1 MPESSAWSIVSS
13 FEAMSRS
20 GGSPRGLPTMR
31 PRSSTGDEA
40 PRIFPEGVRVART
53 LVLGSEAERIT
64 CFVDV
69 QARVS
74 RPYEL

>member
-1 MPESSAWSIVSS
+1 
-13 FEAMSRS
+13 
-20 GGSPRGLPTMR
+20 MR